1 MITIGI
7 TGIIGSGKT
16 TVSNMLKEEGFEVI
30 DLDKIAKEVLSLED
44 AKREIGN
51 VFGSEYIS
59 GDHVNI
65 GKMRNAA
72 FQNKDSLKK
81 LEEIVHPGVVERLF
95 RNVEQIKKSGAR
107 SVIID
112 APLLFETGMY
122 KKIDRTVVVSADT
135 EMLTGRLKNR
145 GMDEED
151 VKRRMVF
158 QIPLKEKERMA
169 DWVVYNNGTVEDLE
183 KETAMLLEKIKGWEV
198 EPHAS

>member
-1 MITIGI
+1 
-7 TGIIGSGKT
+7 
-16 TVSNMLKEEGFEVI
+16 MLKKEGFEVI
-30 DLDKIAKEVLSLED
+30 DLDRIAKEVLSLED
-44 AKREIGN
+44 VKKEIGN
-51 VFGSEYIS
+51 VFGTECFS
-59 GDHVNI
+59 GNHVNI
-65 GKMRNAA
+65 ERMRSAA
-72 FQNKDSLKK
+72 FQNRDSLKK
-81 LEEIVHPGVVERLF
+81 LEEIVHPRIAEGLF
-95 RNVEQIKKSGAR
+95 RNAEQIKKGGAK

-112 APLLFETGMY
+112 GPLLFETGLY
-122 KKIDRTVVVSADT
+122 RKLDRTVVVSTDA

-169 DWVVYNNGTVEDLE
+169 DWVVHNNGTVEDLK